1 MSKAKR
7 LRVRSEIAG
16 VEGIAL
22 GNLGVVFR
30 KLKEHNRAIEC
41 YTERLKIA
49 YETNDR
55 MRVSIGLGSIGNI
68 YYDLGELEKAKECFQ
83 KAFYIDQE
91 IGHKSGEVNWAWNL
105 GLIYERFGEYQQA
118 IKFMQIQ

>member
-1 MSKAKR
+1 
-7 LRVRSEIAG
+7 
-16 VEGIAL
+16 
-22 GNLGVVFR
+22 
-30 KLKEHNRAIEC
+30 
-41 YTERLKIA
+41 
-49 YETNDR
+49 